1 MKKTAL
7 ITGST
12 AGIGEATAQL
22 LAGNNF
28 NLIITG
34 RRKERLDN
42 LKQNILKNSDAEVQV
57 LNFDVRNPDET
68 EQALKS
74 LPPKW
79 QNIDVL
85 VNNAGL
91 AVGLSTIADGEP
103 DDWNQMIDTNI
114 KGVLYVTR
122 IVAQQM
128 IKNGSGHIVN
138 ISSIAGKETYPM
150 GNVYCATKHA
160 VQSLTKGMR
169 IDFLK
174 HGIKVSS
181 VCPGAVD
188 TEFATVRF
196 KGDEAQARKVY
207 EGITPL
213 YAKDVAET
221 ILFVVTRPPHV
232 NIDDV
237 LVMPTDQGFSRDF
250 NRKNQY

>member
-1 MKKTAL
+1 MKKIAL
-7 ITGST
+7 ITGAT
-12 AGIGEATAQL
+12 AGIGEATAHL

-34 RRKERLDN
+34 RRKERLEN
-42 LKQNILKNSDAEVQV
+42 LKRKILKNSDAEIQV
-57 LNFDVRNPDET
+57 LNFDVRNPEET
-68 EQALKS
+68 ERAINS
-74 LPPKW
+74 LPAQW
-79 QNIDVL
+79 QNTDVL
-85 VNNAGL
+85 INNAGL
-91 AVGLSTIADGEP
+91 AVGLSTIADGDP
-103 DDWNQMIDTNI
+103 DDWNRMIDTNI
-114 KGVLYVTR
+114 KGLLNITR
-122 IVAQQM
+122 LVAPRM

-188 TEFATVRF
+188 TEFALVRF
-196 KGDEAQARKVY
+196 KGNKAQARKVY

-213 YAKDVAET
+213 YAKDIAET
-221 ILFVVTRPPHV
+221 ILFVVTRPAHV

-237 LVMPTDQGFSRDF
+237 LVMPTDQAFSRDF
-250 NRKNQY
+250 NRKNKD

>member
-7 ITGST
+7 ITGAT

-22 LAGNNF
+22 LAKNNF

-34 RRKERLDN
+34 RRKGRLET
-42 LKQNILKNSDAEVQV
+42 LKDSILKNSDAKV
-57 LNFDVRNPDET
+57 LTLDFDIRNPEET
-68 EQALKS
+68 ENSIKD
-74 LPPKW
+74 LPDEW

-85 VNNAGL
+85 INNAGL
-91 AVGLSTIADGEP
+91 AVGLSTVANGVL
-103 DDWNQMIDTNI
+103 DDWERMIDTNI
-114 KGVLYVTR
+114 KGVLYITR
-122 IVAQQM
+122 LVSQVM
-128 IKNGSGHIVN
+128 IKNNAGHIVN

-188 TEFATVRF
+188 TEFSLVRF
-196 KGDEAQARKVY
+196 KGDKKQAQKVY
-207 EGITPL
+207 DGITPL
-213 YAKDVAET
+213 NAPDIAET
-221 ILFVVTRPPHV
+221 ILFVVTRPAHV
-232 NIDDV
+232 NIDDI
-237 LVMPTDQGFSRDF
+237 LVMPTDQAYSRDF
-250 NRKNQY
+250 NRK